1 MKTDG
6 KLPDNAS
13 DDKGE
18 SCLRSSNLVLAGNG
32 SLNENI

>member
-1 MKTDG
+1 MDG

-18 SCLRSSNLVLAGNG
+18 SCLGSSNLVLAGNG

>member
-1 MKTDG
+1 MDG

-13 DDKGE
+13 DDKEE
-18 SCLRSSNLVLAGNG
+18 SYLKSSNFVLAGNG

>member
-1 MKTDG
+1 MDG

-13 DDKGE
+13 VDKGE
-18 SCLRSSNLVLAGNG
+18 SRLRSSNLVLTDNG